1 MAETVMQIAMGIA
14 MAGILVAALRMLL
27 GPTAVD
33 RTVALDTLTIISI
46 SLIAIGALFSGR
58 SIYLDVAMVYAIL
71 SFIEVVAVARYLEGG
86 L

>member
-1 MAETVMQIAMGIA
+1 MHIAMGIA
-14 MAGILVAALRMLL
+14 MVGVLIAALRMIL
-27 GPTAVD
+27 GPTTAD

-46 SLIAIGALFSGR
+46 SLIALGALFSGR

-71 SFIEVVAVARYLEGG
+71 SFIEVVAIARYLEGG

>member
-1 MAETVMQIAMGIA
+1 V
-14 MAGILVAALRMLL
+14 LLAALRMII

-33 RTVALDTLTIISI
+33 RTLSLDTLTVISI
-46 SLIAIGALFSGR
+46 SLIAMGALLMGR

-71 SFIEVVAVARYLEGG
+71 SFIEVVAVARYIEGG

>member
-1 MAETVMQIAMGIA
+1 MHIAMVIA
-14 MAGILVAALRMLL
+14 MAGVLLAALRMII

-33 RTVALDTLTIISI
+33 RTLSLDTLTVISI
-46 SLIAIGALFSGR
+46 SLIAMGALFMGR

-71 SFIEVVAVARYLEGG
+71 SFIEVVAVARYIEGG

>member
-1 MAETVMQIAMGIA
+1 MQIAMGIA
-14 MAGILVAALRMLL
+14 MTGVLVAALRMIL
-27 GPTAVD
+27 GPTAAD
-33 RTVALDTLTIISI
+33 RAVALDTLTVISI
-46 SLIAIGALFSGR
+46 SLIAMGALFSGR